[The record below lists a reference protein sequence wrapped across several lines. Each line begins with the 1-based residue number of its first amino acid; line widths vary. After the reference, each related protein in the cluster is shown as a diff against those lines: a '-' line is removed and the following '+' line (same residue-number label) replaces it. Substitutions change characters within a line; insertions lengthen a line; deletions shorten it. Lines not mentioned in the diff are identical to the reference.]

1 MREGYRPEDVE
12 ETMKLKLVAGALL
25 GAAGI
30 GALAY
35 SLGGFGAAAAQ
46 GPEYLTATASVGDVT
61 ADIAAT
67 GTLAATS
74 RTAVAFGLDPWI
86 VDDGATAPTSAASFR
101 VTEVPATVGA
111 TVKAGDTLAVAES
124 PDLERQLTTA
134 KNELAAARINLRTA
148 EDQVDDAEDAENTA
162 QIRQAKVS
170 RYNALN
176 QVADAR
182 ARIADIEAQLA
193 AGTLTAPIDGIV
205 TEVNVSAGFDAPAGA
220 AIVID
225 APGFQVTT
233 DVVES
238 DLASVEVGQTATV
251 SIDAIDAE
259 VTGTVT
265 AISPLATEG
274 QSVVSYPVTVALDE
288 SPADA
293 HAGMSADVTITTA
306 TAQDVLTVPTAALL
320 GTEGNYRVRT
330 LASDGTLTAVPV
342 EVGLATDSLAEIT
355 SGLTEGTAVVT
366 GTASDLAGT
375 STTTGGFGVPGG
387 GFGGGGFV
395 PPGGGFGG
403 PGGGGGGGNGGDQP

>member
-1 MREGYRPEDVE
+1 
-12 ETMKLKLVAGALL
+12 MKLKLVAVALL

-30 GALAY
+30 GALVY
-35 SLGGFGAAAAQ
+35 SFGGFGAAAQ

-86 VDDGATAPTSAASFR
+86 VDDSATAPSSESTFR
-101 VTEVPATVGA
+101 VTEVPATIGT
-111 TVKAGDTLAVAES
+111 TVKAGDPLAVAES
-124 PDLERQLTTA
+124 ADLERQLATA
-134 KNELAAARINLRTA
+134 KNDLASARINLRTA
-148 EDQVDDAEDAENTA
+148 EEQVEDADNAA
-162 QIRQAKVS
+162 QISQAKIS
-170 RYNALN
+170 RYSARN

-182 ARIADIEAQLA
+182 ARIKEIEAQLA
-193 AGTLTAPIDGIV
+193 AGTLRAPIDGVV
-205 TEVNVSAGFDAPAGA
+205 TEVNVSAGFDATAGA
-220 AIVID
+220 AIVLD
-225 APGFQVTT
+225 APGFQVTA

-251 SIDAIDAE
+251 SIDAVDSD

-265 AISPLATEG
+265 AVSPLATEG
-274 QSVVSYPVTVALDE
+274 ESVVSYPVTVALDE

-293 HAGMSADVTITTA
+293 RAGMSADVTITTA

-320 GTEGNYRVRT
+320 GSQGNYRVRT

-342 EVGLATDSLAEIT
+342 EVGLATDSVAEIT

-375 STTTGGFGVPGG
+375 STTTGGFGGPGG
-387 GFGGGGFV
+387 GFVGPDGGFVAPGGGFV
-395 PPGGGFGG
+395 RPGGGGAG
-403 PGGGGGGGNGGDQP
+403 NGGGGNGGNQP

>member
-1 MREGYRPEDVE
+1 
-12 ETMKLKLVAGALL
+12 MKLKLAAIALL

-35 SLGGFGAAAAQ
+35 SFGGFGAAAAQ
-46 GPEYLTATASVGDVT
+46 GPEYLTASASVGDVT

-86 VDDGATAPTSAASFR
+86 VDDSATAPSSESTFR
-101 VTEVPATVGA
+101 VTEVPATIGT

-124 PDLERQLTTA
+124 ADLERQLATA
-134 KNELAAARINLRTA
+134 KNDLASARINLRTA
-148 EDQVDDAEDAENTA
+148 EEQVDDAEDADNAA
-162 QIRQAKVS
+162 QISQAKIS
-170 RYNALN
+170 RYSARN

-182 ARIADIEAQLA
+182 AKIKEIEAQLA
-193 AGTLTAPIDGIV
+193 AGTLTAPIDGVV

-220 AIVID
+220 AIVLD
-225 APGFQVTT
+225 APGFQVTA

-251 SIDAIDAE
+251 SIDAVDAD

-265 AISPLATEG
+265 AVSPVATEG
-274 QSVVSYPVTVALDE
+274 ESVVSYPVTVALDE

-306 TAQDVLTVPTAALL
+306 SASDVLTVPTAALL
-320 GTEGNYRVRT
+320 GSEGNYRVRT

-342 EVGLATDSLAEIT
+342 EVGLATDSVAEIT

-375 STTTGGFGVPGG
+375 STTTGGFGG
-387 GFGGGGFV
+387 
-395 PPGGGFGG
+395 PGGGFGG
-403 PGGGGGGGNGGDQP
+403 PGGGFVGPGGGFVGPGGGGGGNGGGGNGGNQP

>member
-1 MREGYRPEDVE
+1 
-12 ETMKLKLVAGALL
+12 MKLKLVAVALL

-30 GALAY
+30 GALVY
-35 SLGGFGAAAAQ
+35 SFGGFGAAAAQ

-86 VDDGATAPTSAASFR
+86 VNDNATAPSSTAAFR
-101 VTEVPATVGA
+101 VTEVPATVGT

-124 PDLERQLTTA
+124 ADLERQLATA
-134 KNELAAARINLRTA
+134 KNDLASARINLRTA
-148 EDQVDDAEDAENTA
+148 EEQVDDAEDADNAA
-162 QIRQAKVS
+162 QISQAKIS
-170 RYNALN
+170 RYSARN

-182 ARIADIEAQLA
+182 AKIKEIEAQLA
-193 AGTLTAPIDGIV
+193 AGTLTAPIDGVI
-205 TEVNVSAGFDAPAGA
+205 TEVNISAGFDAPAGA

-251 SIDAIDAE
+251 SIDAIDSE
-259 VTGTVT
+259 VNGTVT
-265 AISPLATEG
+265 AISPVATEG
-274 QSVVSYPVTVALDE
+274 ESVVSYPVTVALDE

-306 TAQDVLTVPTAALL
+306 TAQEVLTVPTAALL
-320 GTEGNYRVRT
+320 GSEGNYRVRT

-342 EVGLATDSLAEIT
+342 EVGLATDSVAEIT
-355 SGLTEGTAVVT
+355 SGLAEGTAVVT

-375 STTTGGFGVPGG
+375 STTTGGFGG
-387 GFGGGGFV
+387 
-395 PPGGGFGG
+395 PGGGFGG
-403 PGGGGGGGNGGDQP
+403 PGGGFVGPGGGFVGPGGGGGGNDGGGNGGNQP